1 MKIKF
6 LDNGEHEFDISQLEN
21 TEWPDDIAP
30 YQANILGF
38 CAEWL
43 DGTEEFTF
51 QTSGS
56 TGIPKPIQLSRKQL
70 ELSAWMTLE
79 SLNLITGNTALVCIN
94 TGFIGGKMMIVRG
107 LIGDLDLYIC
117 EPNSLPLQH
126 IPKNVQID
134 FFSFVPFQLAN
145 ILEKTPES
153 IPLLNKAKAII
164 LGGAP
169 ISPKLE
175 QALQIITAP
184 VYHTFGMTETV
195 SHIALK
201 RLNGSEKR
209 DYFECL
215 EGNTVSMDSRECLV
229 IHSPLLDSKL
239 VTNDQVELIDSTKF
253 VWLGRADNVINSG
266 GLKFQ
271 LEKVESSAEIALF
284 GLREHYRSVAI
295 GIPDE
300 KLGERLELV
309 IESVPFPTEKSEN
322 LLKVLS
328 EVLEKYELPKA
339 IRFLTRFPE
348 TESGKIDRKKIL
360 SLMTEKV

>member
-1 MKIKF
+1 
-6 LDNGEHEFDISQLEN
+6 
-21 TEWPDDIAP
+21 
-30 YQANILGF
+30 
-38 CAEWL
+38 
-43 DGTEEFTF
+43 
-51 QTSGS
+51 
-56 TGIPKPIQLSRKQL
+56 
-70 ELSAWMTLE
+70 
-79 SLNLITGNTALVCIN
+79 
-94 TGFIGGKMMIVRG
+94 
-107 LIGDLDLYIC
+107 
-117 EPNSLPLQH
+117 
-126 IPKNVQID
+126 
-134 FFSFVPFQLAN
+134 
-145 ILEKTPES
+145 
-153 IPLLNKAKAII
+153 
-164 LGGAP
+164 
-169 ISPKLE
+169 
-175 QALQIITAP
+175 
-184 VYHTFGMTETV
+184 
-195 SHIALK
+195 
-201 RLNGSEKR
+201 
-209 DYFECL
+209 
-215 EGNTVSMDSRECLV
+215 
-229 IHSPLLDSKL
+229 